1 MSEGGRNA
9 GMAAAA
15 VQALQILALWSA
27 VACSWKINETR
38 ETRKSLVKFENISE
52 TETEKQT
59 NRKLGKKRIDTQSMI
74 DRSLIIL
81 DNRLPILSK
90 WRRVALQ
97 KGKTEGRTTQREIT
111 VFFNCLC

>member
-59 NRKLGKKRIDTQSMI
+59 NGKLGKKRIDTQSMI

-81 DNRLPILSK
+81 DNKLYCQMATCGSTERK
-90 WRRVALQ
+90 DRR
-97 KGKTEGRTTQREIT
+97 KDNTTRENL